1 MGVTSSIREAA
12 HRFSRSSAAIERD
25 ELREAA
31 TERGGTP
38 IEECQ
43 DRQIAECCGTV
54 RYTSLRPRT
63 DSVPAFVVG
72 LDDGTRMMQLVWL
85 GRRSIAGVE
94 PGVYL
99 TVKGRVLHRRG
110 MPTIFNPDYEIRA
123 APGPSD
129 PVDV

>member
-1 MGVTSSIREAA
+1 MGASATIREAA
-12 HRFSRSSAAIERD
+12 RRFSRSSAAIERD
-25 ELREAA
+25 ELREAS
-31 TERGGTP
+31 TKRGGTP
-38 IEECQ
+38 IEACC
-43 DRQIAECCGTV
+43 DRQIAGCCGTV

-85 GRRSIAGVE
+85 GRRSIAGIE

-110 MPTIFNPDYEIRA
+110 MPTIFNPEYEIKPA
-123 APGPSD
+123 VE
-129 PVDV
+129 VD